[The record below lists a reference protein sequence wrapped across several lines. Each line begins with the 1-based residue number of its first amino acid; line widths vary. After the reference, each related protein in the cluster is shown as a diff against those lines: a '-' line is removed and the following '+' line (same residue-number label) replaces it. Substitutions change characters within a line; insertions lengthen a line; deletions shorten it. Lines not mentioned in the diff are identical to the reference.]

1 MSEVWACPGKTGVIG
16 LLLCLYGQAEYSG
29 AGNDWNYNVKCIDS
43 IFDAI
48 LAIPEL

>member
-1 MSEVWACPGKTGVIG
+1 MSEVWARPGKTGVID
-16 LLLCLYGQAEYSG
+16 LLLCLYWQAEYSG
-29 AGNDWNYNVKCIDS
+29 AGNDWNDNVKCIDS